1 MQTVG
6 DIKTRIRQEME
17 QNSDSTTYNSQRLL
31 DMINEVGQEI
41 REGKVSNELTNLYI
55 QGNVLDFATSKF
67 VVSPIDNLPI
77 NAPITTS
84 STEIEIDT
92 TNLPTTGGILL
103 WNEIISYTGKTATEI
118 TGVTGIL
125 SDHSIGEF
133 AIILHK
139 LPTNFRKPLKV
150 YNFISQQEIEIQMK
164 DSINNQY
171 KYYEI
176 LDWYIYFYG
185 TSKDKIYIK
194 YTTNY
199 EYLTD
204 DTDPSPFPDSIAL
217 NILPF
222 IAGGRMIKDEV
233 LRVKLLT
240 QWYNKIATEYTR
252 QWEKTGK
259 PKGMGRKRFWFNSVN

>member
-17 QNSDSTTYNSQRLL
+17 QNSDSTTYNSPRLL

-41 REGKVSNELTNLYI
+41 REGKVSNELSNQYI

-67 VVSPIDNLPI
+67 VVSPIDSLPI

-125 SDHSIGEF
+125 SSHSIWEF

-150 YNFISQQEIEIQMK
+150 YNFIQEQEIEIEMK
-164 DSINNQY
+164 DNINRQY
-171 KYYEI
+171 KYYQI

-204 DTDPSPFPDSIAL
+204 NTDTSPFPDSIAL
-217 NILPF
+217 NIIPF

>member
-6 DIKTRIRQEME
+6 DIKTRTWQEME
-17 QNSDSTTYNSQRLL
+17 QNSDSTTYNSNRLL

-41 REGKVSNELTNLYI
+41 REGKISNELSNTTI

-67 VVSPIDNLPI
+67 VVTPINNLPI
-77 NAPITTS
+77 NADITTA

-125 SDHSIGEF
+125 SSHGEWEI

-139 LPTNFRKPLKV
+139 LPTSFWKPLKV
-150 YNFISQQEIEIQMK
+150 YNFTNQQEIEIDMK
-164 DSINNQY
+164 DNVNRQY
-171 KYYEI
+171 KYYQI

-185 TSKDKIYIK
+185 TSNDKIYIK

-199 EYLTD
+199 EYLTA
-204 DTDPSPFPDSIAL
+204 DTDQSPFPDNIAL

-222 IAGGRMIKDEV
+222 IVGWRMIKDEV
-233 LRVKLLT
+233 LRQKLLT
-240 QWYNKIATEYTR
+240 QWYNKMTTEFAK

-259 PKGMGRKRFWFNSVN
+259 PKGIGWKRFWFSSVN